1 MLSRLIPDA
10 LCPNDIFFIMRNKRF
25 TYLLLAFV
33 AAVSAFGAKTV
44 ECRPGELCKLV
55 GPEFWKVDDLTL
67 IGSADASDLFFIG
80 DRMSAL
86 ERLDMSA
93 LAITAYAGKPLRGSA
108 SYPAAAIPAGAFAGT
123 RLREVLLPSGLDLG
137 EMAFGNTRLVSIVLP
152 EGTRSV
158 GLGAFAGCS
167 GLENASLCG
176 TARYDGYTFTGC
188 RFLQRV
194 SLNGL
199 TTIPEAMFKDCQ
211 SLVEVDGDA
220 LVTEIGDEAFV
231 NCTRLRSFSFGKAL
245 SGIGRKAFL
254 YSGLENAAMGNA
266 PADSIGAMAFMDC
279 FDLRTVEL
287 PAQCTAVPDYAFANS
302 GITGLLELPGVEQL
316 GRYCLAGDVS
326 VSSVKLP
333 ETMTILGDGAMA
345 HMSRLE
351 NIFAGSLNSVPAL
364 GDDVFEGID
373 RPAVRLYAAAGM
385 EEAFSEADVW
395 RDFEILT
402 ATENGMDTTPVPES
416 RLRGRIESGNL
427 VLAAVGA
434 DIVRVDVY
442 NAAGLPVASC
452 VPEAESCCIN
462 LEGVAPGVVLVAA
475 TLSDGTSYSLKF
487 VI

>member
-67 IGSADASDLFFIG
+67 TGSADASDLFFIG

-93 LAITAYAGKPLRGSA
+93 LTITAYAGKPLRGSA
-108 SYPAAAIPAGAFAGT
+108 SYPSAAIPSGTFAGS
-123 RLREVLLPSGLDLG
+123 RLREVLLPPGLDIG
-137 EMAFGNTRLVSIVLP
+137 DMAFGNTRLVSIAIP
-152 EGTRSV
+152 AGTRRV

-167 GLENASLCG
+167 ALVNASLCG
-176 TARYDGYTFTGC
+176 AARYDGYTFSGC
-188 RFLQRV
+188 RFMQRV

-199 TTIPEAMFKDCQ
+199 TIIPEAMFKDCQ
-211 SLVEVDGDA
+211 SLDEVDGDA

-231 NCTRLRSFSFGKAL
+231 NCTRLRGFSFGKAL

-287 PAQCTAVPDYAFANS
+287 PAQCTTVPDYAFANS
-302 GITGLLELPGVEQL
+302 GITGLLDLPGVEQL

-326 VSSVKLP
+326 VSSVVLP
-333 ETMTILGDGAMA
+333 QTLISLGDGAMA
-345 HMSRLE
+345 HMSHLE

-364 GDDVFEGID
+364 GEDVFEGID

-385 EEAFSEADVW
+385 EDAFRDADVW

-402 ATENGMDTTPVPES
+402 ATENGVDPTTVPIS

-427 VLAAVGA
+427 VLAAEGA

-442 NAAGLPVASC
+442 NAAGLAVASC
-452 VPEAESCCIN
+452 TPGADSCSMN
-462 LEGVAPGVVLVAA
+462 LENAVSGVVLVAA
-475 TLSDGTSYSLKF
+475 TLSDGSSYSLKF